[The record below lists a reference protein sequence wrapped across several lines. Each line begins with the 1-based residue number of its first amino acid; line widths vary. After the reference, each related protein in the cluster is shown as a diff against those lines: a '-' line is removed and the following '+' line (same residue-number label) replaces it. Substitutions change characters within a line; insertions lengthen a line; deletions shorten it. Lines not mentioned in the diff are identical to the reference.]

1 MSAPLVRVEKDGAAT
16 TITLANP
23 DQANAITVTAMQQ
36 LIDGL
41 TLARDE
47 QSLLVMI
54 RSDGT
59 DFTVGRDQSEKPIGI
74 TRAESLGMILT
85 VNDLLRNLPGVSIT
99 LVRGRALGFGSG
111 LAVQSDITI
120 AASGATFGF
129 DEVHHGLAP
138 LVVAEYLPAFIGP
151 KATAELILTGRLL
164 NAEEALRLG
173 LVSRVVADDQLEAT
187 AKDLL
192 ADLSAYEPGA
202 LRLMKRYLHD
212 LREGALADPP
222 RDAVA
227 QLDTWLAAGKPAH
240 PRSLRYREA
249 HPSPPRTI
257 R

>member
-1 MSAPLVRVEKDGAAT
+1 MSAPLVRAEKDGTAT
-16 TITLANP
+16 TITLADP
-23 DQANAITVTAMQQ
+23 DHANAITVAAMQQ

-47 QSLLVMI
+47 QSLLVVI
-54 RSDGT
+54 RADGN
-59 DFTVGRDQSEKPIGI
+59 DFTVGRDQSEKPAGI

-85 VNDLLRNLPGVSIT
+85 ANDLLRNLPGVSLT

-138 LVVAEYLPAFIGP
+138 LVVAEYLPGFIGP
-151 KATAELILTGRLL
+151 KAAAELILTGRLL

-173 LVSRVVADDQLEAT
+173 LVSRVVADDELEA
-187 AKDLL
+187 AANDLL

-240 PRSLRYREA
+240 P
-249 HPSPPRTI
+249 
-257 R
+257 